1 MAVGV
6 LFVQIIAFPDG
17 LVREP
22 DFTLTGRFGGVT
34 KKPTPTALS
43 YPGIL
48 KTLTNVQPFS
58 ERKSSW
64 VVPVWAA

>member
-1 MAVGV
+1 MF
-6 LFVQIIAFPDG
+6 FVQIIAYPDG

-22 DFTLTGRFGGVT
+22 DFTLTGRFGGAA
-34 KKPTPTALS
+34 KDPTQIALS

>member
-6 LFVQIIAFPDG
+6 FFVQIIAFLDG
-17 LVREP
+17 LVVEL
-22 DFTLTGRFGGVT
+22 DLTLTGRFGGVT
-34 KKPTPTALS
+34 KEPTQIALS

-64 VVPVWAA
+64 LVPVWAA

>member
-1 MAVGV
+1 MF
-6 LFVQIIAFPDG
+6 FVQIIAYPDG

-22 DFTLTGRFGGVT
+22 DFTLTGRFGGVA
-34 KKPTPTALS
+34 KDPTQIALS

-58 ERKSSW
+58 VWKSSW
-64 VVPVWAA
+64 VVPICAA

>member
-6 LFVQIIAFPDG
+6 FFVQIFAYPDG

-34 KKPTPTALS
+34 KKPTQIALS